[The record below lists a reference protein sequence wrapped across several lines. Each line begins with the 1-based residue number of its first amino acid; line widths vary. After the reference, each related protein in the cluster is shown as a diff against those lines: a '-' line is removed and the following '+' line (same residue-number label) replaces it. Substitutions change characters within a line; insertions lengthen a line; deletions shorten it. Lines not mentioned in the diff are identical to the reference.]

1 MTYHQDRK
9 LVALA
14 SGKNP
19 GESNSSRISLQEGLI
34 LLSDENFIVRPLP
47 TIVFE
52 RGSSHKLSDQI
63 QSLGLTSAL
72 IVTDKNLADSG
83 VLDPVLDALRAA
95 NLKVEVFDGV
105 EPNPTDLN
113 VEAGAQKLRDL
124 GDACVVPIGG
134 GSSMDCGKSIAL
146 LAANGGTV
154 EELQTSSPKEA
165 KAPVIAVPTTAGTGS
180 ETNSACVITN
190 TRLGRKTYVMHPSI
204 TPAFA
209 VLDADLTVGLPTYPT
224 ATCGFDVLTHA
235 VEAFVSAGASAYS
248 DAIALEAIA
257 KVADNLR
264 DVVKDGSNIEARSQM
279 LLGSAMAA
287 IAFNVSGLG
296 SVHGTGH
303 AISARLNAAHGQTLA
318 TMLPHVMDYNMSERE
333 DKYIEVA
340 KLLAPSGPATGT
352 AAIDAVLQ
360 IRSDIGI
367 DRSISD
373 LGGDDNLLEV
383 LVEDAVA
390 DPVNFSNPRPVDA
403 NSIRKLY
410 EAAW

>member
-1 MTYHQDRK
+1 
-9 LVALA
+9 
-14 SGKNP
+14 
-19 GESNSSRISLQEGLI
+19 